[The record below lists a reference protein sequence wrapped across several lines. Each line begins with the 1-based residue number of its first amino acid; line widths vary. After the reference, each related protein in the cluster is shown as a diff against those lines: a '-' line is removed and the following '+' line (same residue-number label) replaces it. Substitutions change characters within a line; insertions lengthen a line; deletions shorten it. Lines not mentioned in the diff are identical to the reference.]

1 MQITIVSVVG
11 AASAHKSGKNTN
23 NQSINFCQAFNVVFY
38 QRICPEKFS
47 VCHCLN
53 YSEVS
58 IRIAYV
64 EALAMWWYF
73 LFVCL
78 QPMLTEELM

>member
-47 VCHCLN
+47 VCHSLS

-58 IRIAYV
+58 IRIAYGRG
-64 EALAMWWYF
+64 LAS
-73 LFVCL
+73 VPEV
-78 QPMLTEELM
+78 QDPSAR